1 MDVLKSKEI
10 NRKFAF
16 PGSKYLRQYRVD
28 LAIVLGLAIAIAIS
42 TYVGTYALPDPI
54 LTDFYA
60 QDVWFG
66 GDIPTVFG
74 NITNINSDFGR
85 NNKHPLLPLLVFPL
99 VLAVGKLFH
108 LDPLAAVR
116 LVIVGVSVLWI
127 GSLYALFRLM
137 GCYRLDATLFSLL
150 GGVSAAAVF
159 WLVIPESFSF
169 GSLTI
174 ILGLAV
180 VAVSQSRPL
189 NAGWYLAVN
198 VVTLS
203 ITITNWMVGILA
215 TVVNHRWYKALQI
228 IGGALLLAT
237 GLWILQRIVFV
248 NAGFPFQPGTFL
260 GEKKFISAPGNGG
273 ILAVLSAF
281 CLQTMVMPAT
291 QFQDFPIRPDWVKL
305 AANHLAPAS
314 GSSWGPIAIG
324 CWTVLL
330 GLGVWSLFTLDRH
343 PKLRLVLGIT
353 LLVQLAMHSIYGVEE
368 TFIYSLHFLPLLL
381 TLAALSLF
389 TRLRPVVLILAA
401 MLVVSAGLN
410 NHAQFTA
417 IAANLGNYGTPAQQV
432 AAQMKLRPDDFW
444 PRGVGRVVLATPGSS
459 ATARAFH
466 EPGGSFSPQPGSF
479 GASIWAIDRQ
489 GQIVTTSDRIPLNQI
504 QQQFATGAANTIP
517 VTSSKTKYYT
527 AHWSAPTAG
536 TWQLQLQSPSVNRRL
551 AISIRSVGPAGGAI
565 PTLDWNGQR
574 LLISDRWSVNIPPQ
588 AKVYLGS
595 EQTPNWHSERSTRT
609 RWVDPHG
616 WGYARIELN
625 SGQNSNFSIVD
636 LQPPA
641 APLLTTTAGTNNLA
655 LNLPNPQF
663 TDSLKAQIAHLMMGL
678 VGTRAHP
685 SDPIGYPLPRLRD
698 GAYQMVALARA
709 GQLDVAKQL
718 AGYFAETDFIDSTV
732 PEVDIPAVGI
742 WALAEVAKSL
752 QQPEFDRWLWPHLQ
766 RKAELIANM
775 LSSNR
780 AGYPVLA
787 GAKFPFAEQP
797 DLMRVDLVAGNMTN
811 TPGAM
816 SINPTANAISYRAL
830 LDAATVADRLQQAPD
845 AQRWRSIAT
854 RLKTAW
860 QTANRTG
867 FTAVDNGLWPTGIA
881 RGDRASMARALQ
893 QGWSTSQSGSQ
904 GFRPSAPALHGDLA
918 TAHQWLLIDRIDRT
932 WSILNWFWQHQ
943 ASPGLYTWAGDRQEP
958 SQLATPKSFSQWQ
971 HLRSGGG
978 ETSLSPHY
986 WTAAELLLLQL
997 DMLAYIDRTGNTPT
1011 LAIGAGIPTEWLRHT
1026 MSVTG
1031 QLVEGHVVSWN
1042 WDGKQMNVQLNGE
1055 KMAVKLGKAFPA
1067 NTPVNV
1073 ALPAPPLI

>member
-1 MDVLKSKEI
+1 MNASKLKVSSG
-10 NRKFAF
+10 KFAF

-42 TYVGTYALPDPI
+42 TYFGTYALPDPI

-85 NNKHPLLPLLVFPL
+85 NNKHPLLPILVFPL
-99 VLAVGKLFH
+99 VLAVGKLLH
-108 LDPLAAVR
+108 LDSLSAVR
-116 LVIVGVSVLWI
+116 LVVVGVSMLWI

-174 ILGLAV
+174 ILGLAFV
-180 VAVSQSRPL
+180 VITQSRPL
-189 NAGWYLAVN
+189 TTGWYVAAN
-198 VVTLS
+198 VLTLS
-203 ITITNWMVGILA
+203 ITITNWMVGIFA

-248 NAGFPFQPGTFL
+248 NSGFPFQPGTFL
-260 GEKKFISAPGNGG
+260 GEKKFMSAPGGG
-273 ILAVLSAF
+273 ILPVLSAF

-291 QFQDFPIRPDWVKL
+291 KFQDLPIRPDWVKL
-305 AANHLAPAS
+305 VVNHLAPVS
-314 GSSWGPIAIG
+314 GSGWGPIAIG
-324 CWTVLL
+324 CWTILL
-330 GLGVWSLFTLDRH
+330 GLGLWSLFTLDRH
-343 PKLRLVLGIT
+343 PKLRIVLGIT

-389 TRLRPVVLILAA
+389 TRLRPVVLLLAAILA
-401 MLVVSAGLN
+401 VSAGLN

-417 IAANLGNYGTPAQQV
+417 IASNLGNYGTPAQQV
-432 AAQMKLRPDDFW
+432 AAQIKLRPDDFW
-444 PRGVGRVVLATPGSS
+444 PRGSGRVVLAAPGSA

-489 GQIVTTSDRIPLNQI
+489 GQIVTTSDRLPLNEI
-504 QQQFATGAANTIP
+504 KQQFTHTAATKIP
-517 VTSSKTKYYT
+517 VTSSQTKYYT
-527 AHWSAPTAG
+527 AEWSAPTAG
-536 TWQLQLQSPSVNRRL
+536 TWQLQLQSPSTDRRL

-565 PTLDWNGQR
+565 PSLDWNGQR
-574 LLISDRWSVNIPPQ
+574 LLISDRWSVKIPPQ

-595 EQTPNWHSERSTRT
+595 EQTPNWRSERSTRT

-625 SGQNSNFSIVD
+625 PGQSGNFSISD

-655 LNLPNPQF
+655 LDLPNPQF

-678 VGTRAHP
+678 VGNRVHP
-685 SDPIGYPLPRLRD
+685 SDPLGYPLPRFRD
-698 GAYQMVALARA
+698 GAYQLVALARA
-709 GQLDVAKQL
+709 GQLEVAKQL

-742 WALAEVAKSL
+742 WALADVADSL
-752 QQPEFDRWLWPHLQ
+752 RQPEFDRWLWPHLH
-766 RKAELIANM
+766 RKAELIGNM
-775 LSSNR
+775 LASNR
-780 AGYPVLA
+780 SGYPVLA
-787 GAKFPFAEQP
+787 GAKVPFAEQP
-797 DLMRVDLVAGNMTN
+797 DLLRVDLVAGNMTN

-830 LDAATVADRLQQAPD
+830 LDAATVADRLQQAPA
-845 AQRWRSIAT
+845 AQRWRSQAA
-854 RLKTAW
+854 RLKQAW
-860 QTANRTG
+860 QTTNRTG
-867 FTAVDNGLWPTGIA
+867 FTSVDNGLWPTGIA
-881 RGDRASMARALQ
+881 QGDRSSMAQALQ
-893 QGWSTSQSGSQ
+893 QGWSTSQTESQ
-904 GFRPSAPALHGDLA
+904 GFHPTVPSLHGDLA
-918 TAHQWLLIDRIDRT
+918 TAHQWLLLDRLDRI

-943 ASPGLYTWAGDRQEP
+943 ASPGLYTWAGDLQEP
-958 SQLATPKSFSQWQ
+958 NQLATPKSFSQWQ
-971 HLRSGGG
+971 RVRSGGG
-978 ETSLSPHY
+978 ETRLSPHY

-997 DMLAYIDRTGNTPT
+997 EMLAYIDRTGNTPT
-1011 LAIGAGIPTEWLRHT
+1011 LVIGAGMPPEWLRQP
-1026 MSVTG
+1026 MSVRG
-1031 QLVEGHVVSWN
+1031 QLVEGNLVNWT
-1042 WDGKQMNVQLNGE
+1042 WDGQQMNVQLSGE
-1055 KMAVKLGKAFPA
+1055 KMAVKLGTAFPA
-1067 NTPVNV
+1067 NTLVNV
-1073 ALPAPPLI
+1073 SLPAPQSI